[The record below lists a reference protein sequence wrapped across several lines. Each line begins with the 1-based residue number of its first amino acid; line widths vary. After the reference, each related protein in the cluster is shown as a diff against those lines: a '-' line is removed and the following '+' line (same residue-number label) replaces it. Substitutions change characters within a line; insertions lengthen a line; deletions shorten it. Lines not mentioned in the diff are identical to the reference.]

1 MNMATVA
8 QELTINR
15 RQTREFIAARPSAIV
30 LTPRRRI
37 KDGNGTKWQEEE
49 PRPEQTL
56 RLIEQGPSASSAARG
71 GDGVQRKTSY
81 QLLGEW
87 NAEMGQYD
95 TWIDSTGNRWE
106 IDRLLPDNG
115 YERRAMVRR
124 YGES

>member
-1 MNMATVA
+1 MRISSIA
-8 QELTINR
+8 QELTANR
-15 RQTREFIAARPSAIV
+15 RQTREFIAARPSEIALI
-30 LTPRRRI
+30 PRRRI
-37 KDGNGTKWQEEE
+37 KDGNGTKWIEET
-49 PRPEQTL
+49 PRDSQML
-56 RLIEQGPSASSAARG
+56 RLIEQGPSASTAARG

-87 NAEMGQYD
+87 SAEIGQYD
-95 TWIDSTGNRWE
+95 TWTDSAGIRWE